1 MCSIMCN
8 KEQDQVR
15 GRGANMESNSVP
27 KNIQRLADYINEQ
40 PEPERTLWVLSS
52 LIKPRTDNVHDG
64 DKEV

>member
-1 MCSIMCN
+1 MAQG
-8 KEQDQVR
+8 EVQVR

>member
-1 MCSIMCN
+1 
-8 KEQDQVR
+8 
-15 GRGANMESNSVP
+15 MESNSVP